1 MAGNRVGDDM
11 VKEIA
16 LAEKNVEEV
25 APIVVIM
32 GGKV

>member
-1 MAGNRVGDDM
+1 MAGNRVGGDV

-16 LAEKNVEEV
+16 LSDKNVEEV
-25 APIVVIM
+25 APIVVIV